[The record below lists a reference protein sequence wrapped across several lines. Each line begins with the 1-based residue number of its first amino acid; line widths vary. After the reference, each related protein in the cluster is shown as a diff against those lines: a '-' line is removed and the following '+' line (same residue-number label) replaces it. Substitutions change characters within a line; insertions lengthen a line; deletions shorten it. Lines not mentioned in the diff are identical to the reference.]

1 MGTAIFFKFDQIIF
15 DMYDII
21 GDVHGEA
28 TLLKKLLKKMG
39 YEKVDGVF
47 KHPNRKAVFVGDFI
61 NRGPEI
67 KKTVRIVRSMV
78 EAGSALAILGNHEI
92 NAIIYHLAD
101 KQGASLV
108 KKPSKYYL
116 SLFKTIKEYSLNAA
130 EWKETLRWLR
140 TLPLF
145 LDLGDIRIVHACW
158 SEKAIEVAR
167 SIYAEGRI
175 RKRVF
180 KSIFKKSDS
189 EIAESVWLLTKG
201 VYLKM
206 PSDLRVRNNKGVTP
220 RAIRVEWWEEPEGK
234 TFQEASFESK
244 YNLPAYTVPKE
255 ILPTVYPYSE
265 DAPLLF
271 IGHYCRGNGPTIVK
285 PNICCVDYC
294 VTGTGVLTAYRW
306 NGETTLIEDNI
317 VRSGSK

>member
-1 MGTAIFFKFDQIIF
+1 
-15 DMYDII
+15 MYDII

-28 TLLKKLLKKMG
+28 ALLKKLLKKMG
-39 YEKVDGVF
+39 YQKIDGVF
-47 KHPNRKAVFVGDFI
+47 KHPDRKVIFVGDFI

-78 EAGSALAILGNHEI
+78 ESGNALAVLGNHEI
-92 NAIIYHLAD
+92 NAIIYHLND

-116 SLFKTIKEYSLNAA
+116 SLFKTIKDYSLNTP
-130 EWKETLRWLR
+130 EWRETLHWLR
-140 TLPLF
+140 TLPLY

-158 SEKAIEVAR
+158 SDKAIETAKLV
-167 SIYAEGRI
+167 YTDGRI
-175 RKRVF
+175 KKKVF
-180 KSIFKKSDS
+180 RTIFKKSDT
-189 EIAESVWLLTKG
+189 EITDSVWLLTKG

-220 RAIRVEWWEEPEGK
+220 RSIRVAWWEDPEGK

-244 YNLPAYTVPKE
+244 YNLPGYSVPKE
-255 ILPTVYPYSE
+255 ILPTVYPYPE

-271 IGHYCRGNGPTIVK
+271 IGHYCRGNGPYIVK
-285 PNICCVDYC
+285 PNICCVDSC

-306 NGETTLIEDNI
+306 NGERTLKMDNI
-317 VRSGSK
+317 VRSESN